1 MPARSFEVGKPQLG
15 LDLDVLYV
23 VIVGPWMSH
32 SMSDFAAWAE
42 RCSELRFT
50 YTGCLTAASQLPF
63 LSGLGG
69 EESAGTPIPK
79 CNPDIADQPCD
90 FGRGRGSRYRN
101 SKALWRWRR
110 LQAAKSPEI
119 RGYVWV
125 CTVCVLLSENGG
137 CTPKWNQRA
146 LWMRKWWL
154 TISHRIQGYP
164 RVTGSWMPHT
174 LAHTDQP
181 KTSWHLVPQI
191 NGKEAAQK
199 FLSRGGF

>member
-1 MPARSFEVGKPQLG
+1 
-15 LDLDVLYV
+15 
-23 VIVGPWMSH
+23 MSH

-42 RCSELRFT
+42 RCSDGWGSHIPDVWQRQVS
-50 YTGCLTAASQLPF
+50 CLI
-63 LSGLGG
+63 SGLGG

-79 CNPDIADQPCD
+79 CRWPTIVILAGAEVRDTETRKHSGDGGDSTSCQIT
-90 FGRGRGSRYRN
+90 RN
-101 SKALWRWRR
+101 T
-110 LQAAKSPEI
+110 
-119 RGYVWV
+119 WV

-137 CTPKWNQRA
+137 CTPKWNQSA
-146 LWMRKWWL
+146 LWMRKLWL
-154 TISHRIQGYP
+154 TINHRIQGYP
-164 RVTGSWMPHT
+164 RVTGSWMPNT

>member
-125 CTVCVLLSENGG
+125 CMGMYCMCPFVWKWGLYTQMKPT
-137 CTPKWNQRA
+137 CTLNEKI
-146 LWMRKWWL
+146 M
-154 TISHRIQGYP
+154 
-164 RVTGSWMPHT
+164 
-174 LAHTDQP
+174 
-181 KTSWHLVPQI
+181 I
-191 NGKEAAQK
+191 ND
-199 FLSRGGF
+199 